1 MEQIKGCY
9 IFYHPNG
16 GKWEDGSTEP
26 RPAPNGGILDE
37 RDGFV
42 WPEGTQKLSREGY
55 RMHTS
60 QNFLNV
66 IRFYTAD
73 GKGNGFDPEHI
84 CNGFG
89 YDCWPSNAWEITNH
103 GHDANWFSK
112 IGMQKNDGDT
122 VYLYMCWDPIII
134 YDMGDIKVR
143 EFVYKTD
150 GDEYMILG
158 TGGKTN
164 YARNR
169 MDYNTEGYNGPV
181 EIPATDKKL
190 VGWKD
195 EKGNIYEIGKEYT
208 VLKPLTLYAIYE

>member
-1 MEQIKGCY
+1 MEKIKGCY
-9 IFYHPNG
+9 VFYHPNG
-16 GKWEDGSTEP
+16 GVWGDGTTEP
-26 RPAPNGGILDE
+26 KPAPNGGILDE
-37 RDGFV
+37 RDVFV
-42 WPEGTQKLSREGY
+42 WPEGTEKMSREGY

-60 QNFLNV
+60 QNYLNV

-73 GKGNGFDPEHI
+73 GKGNGFDPEKI

-89 YDCWPSNAWEITNH
+89 YDCWPSNSWEITNQ

-112 IGMQKNDGDT
+112 NGMKKNDGDT

-134 YDMGDIKVR
+134 YDMGEVKIR

-150 GDEYMILG
+150 GDEYTILG

-169 MDYNTEGYNGPV
+169 MNYNTEGYEGPF
-181 EIPATDKKL
+181 EIPETSKKL
-190 VGWKD
+190 AGWKD
-195 EKGNIYEIGKEYT
+195 EKGNIFEIGKEYT
-208 VLKPLTLYAIYE
+208 VTEPLTLYAIFE